1 MGERK
6 TSADAPLR
14 AMESESLCS
23 EHLLKTCDGE
33 GGQSGR
39 EVWSARARETEP
51 RSPPA
56 NTERVRREG
65 DAGRRTRAT
74 EPNIR
79 SNVVDER
86 DVERRESAR
95 GELARVD
102 RAPLARLLRNSLR
115 AGAKEG
121 GTRSHLHHGLGGTAG
136 GAVAHPDVRAGGGRD
151 VARHGE
157 GFWACRAVCRP
168 TMARATTIVHQVT
181 SGEKNLAD
189 SMTGNY
195 TPPASSR
202 IASSCKPSSSMDYLV
217 YTCCVWWA
225 RRPRRHARPRAL
237 ASRPHSR
244 ARGVSNVK
252 LRTMAAVINF
262 LSVRLRPLARL
273 SRRPRRS
280 RDPPRASPRRVA
292 TRSLA
297 RRPRVRRVGDATTGV
312 ASHARTPSPRRA
324 LA

>member
-1 MGERK
+1 MLGALLEDLRRRRGAEWERR
-6 TSADAPLR
+6 SR
-14 AMESESLCS
+14 
-23 EHLLKTCDGE
+23 
-33 GGQSGR
+33 QR
-39 EVWSARARETEP
+39 ERTKWSQD
-51 RSPPA
+51 PPA
-56 NTERVRREG
+56 STERVRREG
-65 DAGRRTRAT
+65 DAGCRTRAT

-79 SNVVDER
+79 SNVVVGR

-95 GELARVD
+95 GELARGD

-115 AGAKEG
+115 ACAREV

-136 GAVAHPDVRAGGGRD
+136 GAVAHLDVRAGGGRD

-157 GFWACRAVCRP
+157 GLWACRAVCRP
-168 TMARATTIVHQVT
+168 TMARVTTIVHQVT
-181 SGEKNLAD
+181 TRAKKSGGFAIAH
-189 SMTGNY
+189 S
-195 TPPASSR
+195 PAASSGSPGVVNR
-202 IASSCKPSSSMDYLV
+202 HPAPTTWSTI
-217 YTCCVWWA
+217 CVWWA
-225 RRPRRHARPRAL
+225 RRPRRHARPRVL

-244 ARGVSNVK
+244 ARGVSNAK

-273 SRRPRRS
+273 SRRPRRP

-292 TRSLA
+292 MRSLA
-297 RRPRVRRVGDATTGV
+297 RRPRVRRVAAATTGV